1 MGHHFTE
8 LCKPL
13 HYDKAVIHEADI
25 YQISIKHKIKTLE
38 NLHTQNFILIIFK
51 VVIEMSIFTPNNRL
65 HEYNSPEL
73 IQSKDCISQTSL
85 QRVISKTSLQR
96 AVAM

>member
-1 MGHHFTE
+1 MGHSFIE

-13 HYDKAVIHEADI
+13 HYDKAVIHEAHI

-38 NLHTQNFILIIFK
+38 NLHTQNFILMIFK
-51 VVIEMSIFTPNNRL
+51 VVIEMSILTPNNRL

-96 AVAM
+96 VVAM